1 MRGDESG
8 AGAGT
13 MRLFPATVVFLD
25 DSSHRFT
32 LDKKAK
38 GQDLL
43 TAVFQHLELTEREY
57 FGLVWSEGGA
67 ALPPGHAPDVT
78 RWLDPAKP
86 VRKQMRVKGVAAITL
101 YFRLKFYVTDP
112 SRLQEEYTRYHAYL
126 QVKHDLTVGRLVA
139 PVSTVCLLTSYAV
152 QSSLGDWDPDTSR
165 PPYLGKTTNTSS
177 YSD

>member
-1 MRGDESG
+1 MCYVELITATSLITSHSIKHLINQFIKGD
-8 AGAGT
+8 
-13 MRLFPATVVFLD
+13 VQV
-25 DSSHRFT
+25 RF
-32 LDKKAK
+32 K
-38 GQDLL
+38 
-43 TAVFQHLELTEREY
+43 
-57 FGLVWSEGGA
+57 
-67 ALPPGHAPDVT
+67 
-78 RWLDPAKP
+78 
-86 VRKQMRVKGVAAITL
+86 RVL